1 MVSILRKG
9 PEYHCGEAVVAVRQ
23 PGSRS
28 GQVNAGVQLIL
39 CVFAQFGTPAYG
51 MVLPTFRVSLT
62 DPLRGMS
69 AR

>member
-1 MVSILRKG
+1 MQSFLVRKTLG
-9 PEYHCGEAVVAVRQ
+9 KGCEVAGHMHLQEAEM
-23 PGSRS
+23 
-28 GQVNAGVQLIL
+28 NAGVQLIL
-39 CVFAQFGTPAYG
+39 FVFAQFGTPAYG